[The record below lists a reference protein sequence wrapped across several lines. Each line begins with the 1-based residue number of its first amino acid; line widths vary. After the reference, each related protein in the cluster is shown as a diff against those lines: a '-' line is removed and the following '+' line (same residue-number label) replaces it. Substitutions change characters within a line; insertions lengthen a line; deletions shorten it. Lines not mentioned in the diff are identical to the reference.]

1 MKRIQKN
8 GMSDITVEAP
18 PSTQEKNDA
27 DNKRRSLYL
36 VGKSLFLVFFVVV
49 AIYGIFYTW
58 SWSIS
63 TGKTQA
69 ETFTELYFEDNLH
82 LPSQV
87 IPKRPYFFQFTLHN
101 LEGKDMEYPY
111 EVYIEVGQDKLLFDK
126 GTLFV
131 QENGYKTIQ
140 ERFAITDILR
150 KGEIVVDLVN
160 ENQHIDFWIQK
171 SV

>member
-36 VGKSLFLVFFVVV
+36 VGKSLFLLFFVVV

-101 LEGKDMEYPY
+101 LEGKDMQYPY

-140 ERFAITDILR
+140 ERFATTDILR

>member
-36 VGKSLFLVFFVVV
+36 VGKSLFLLFFVVV

>member
-27 DNKRRSLYL
+27 DNKRKYIHLAE
-36 VGKSLFLVFFVVV
+36 KSFFLVFFVIV
-49 AIYGIFYTW
+49 ATYGIFYTW

-101 LEGKDMEYPY
+101 LEGKDMQYPY

-126 GTLFV
+126 GTIFV

-140 ERFAITDILR
+140 ERFATTDILR

-160 ENQHIDFWIQK
+160 ENQHIDFWIQE

>member
-8 GMSDITVEAP
+8 GMSDITVEAL
-18 PSTQEKNDA
+18 PSTQVKNDA
-27 DNKRRSLYL
+27 DNKRKYIHL
-36 VGKSLFLVFFVVV
+36 VGKSLFLLFFVVL

-63 TGKTQA
+63 AGKTQA

-140 ERFAITDILR
+140 ERFATTDILR

>member
-36 VGKSLFLVFFVVV
+36 VGKSLFLLFFVVV

-140 ERFAITDILR
+140 ERFATTDILR

>member
-140 ERFAITDILR
+140 ERFATTDILR